1 LLCKPF
7 RPILM
12 ELSGVL
18 VLAVLGVR
26 HGFDPDHIAIIDGV
40 SMRYAVSRPALAKWS
55 GTLFALGHGSVV
67 TLIAVAISLFSH
79 LIHFSSS
86 TWNILDW
93 VPGLLLIGVG
103 LLNARM
109 LLRKD
114 AYRPKGMRSWLIPNR
129 LKQSCNP
136 LAIMLIGALFAM
148 VFDTTT
154 QAAAWAYT
162 ASRQVNVA
170 LLLGLSFSVGMITT
184 DTLDSWI
191 LYKLVKRAM
200 SRDAVVAY
208 RRTLGWVIVTLS
220 ITVGGYKVATQLS
233 PTLAIDEI
241 ALTRI
246 GIGFFVFM
254 GLYYTYTLFSKP
266 SR

>member
-1 LLCKPF
+1 
-7 RPILM
+7 M

-40 SMRYAVSRPALAKWS
+40 SMRYAASRPALAKWS

-67 TLIAVAISLFSH
+67 TVIAVAISLFSH
-79 LIHFSSS
+79 LIHFSRGV
-86 TWNILDW
+86 WDIMDW

-109 LLRKD
+109 LLRK
-114 AYRPKGMRSWLIPNR
+114 APYSPKGIRSWLIPNS
-129 LKQSCNP
+129 LKDSSNP
-136 LAIMLIGALFAM
+136 LAIVVIGALFAM

-170 LLLGLSFSVGMITT
+170 LLLGMSFSAGMITT

-200 SRDAVVAY
+200 SRDAIVGY
-208 RRTLGWVIVTLS
+208 RRTLGWVIVAVSLA
-220 ITVGGYKVATQLS
+220 VGGYKVVTLLS
-233 PTLAIDEI
+233 PTLAIDERV
-241 ALTRI
+241 LTMF
-246 GIGFFVFM
+246 GIGFFLFM
-254 GLYYTYTLFSKP
+254 GLFYAYTVFSKP
-266 SR
+266 VR